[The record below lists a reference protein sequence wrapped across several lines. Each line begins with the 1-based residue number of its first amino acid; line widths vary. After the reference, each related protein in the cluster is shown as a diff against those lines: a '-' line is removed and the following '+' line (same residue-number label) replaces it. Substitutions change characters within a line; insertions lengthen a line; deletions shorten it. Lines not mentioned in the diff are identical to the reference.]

1 MLISIILKGIMFAI
15 LIGVLGIF
23 VHFIYKFLNG
33 YFPDI
38 IRLILGYKPYER
50 TYERKR
56 KIRR

>member
-1 MLISIILKGIMFAI
+1 MLISILLKGIMFTI
-15 LIGVLGIF
+15 LIGVLAVL

-38 IRLILGYKPYER
+38 IRMILGYKPYER
-50 TYERKR
+50 KR